1 LQRGLGW
8 LIAVPGECR
17 MEGMKQKRVTADIE
31 FGLETY
37 LGRVRSMKNKE
48 NNCDDIGRCRY
59 AGIVLVVLEG
69 RS

>member
-1 LQRGLGW
+1 
-8 LIAVPGECR
+8 

-48 NNCDDIGRCRY
+48 NNCDDIPSQVSQVRRDCFGGLGGAELRLVWVPRQRY
-59 AGIVLVVLEG
+59 
-69 RS
+69 

>member
-1 LQRGLGW
+1 
-8 LIAVPGECR
+8 